1 VDHAI
6 PHTSDKETSE
16 CFSKYND
23 FINELIKLQESYSR
37 QMKSSLCDPI
47 VSTVNSLK
55 NIDAVKKDWD
65 SAKNE
70 YERKSK
76 KGIHLRTEQPNL
88 KRCAA
93 EYFKK
98 RQKAESGIGTN
109 LAFSLIEFSQRQ
121 TEFFEE
127 ALNLSKRLQNELEQ
141 RHPTISQQRKNDELT
156 LQRYFGLGN
165 LSSKKQAQRQVFWLR
180 I

>member
-1 VDHAI
+1 M
-6 PHTSDKETSE
+6 
-16 CFSKYND
+16 
-23 FINELIKLQESYSR
+23 QESYSR

-47 VSTVNSLK
+47 ISTVNSLK

-65 SAKNE
+65 NAKNE

-98 RQKAESGIGTN
+98 RQIAESGIGTN

-121 TEFFEE
+121 TDFFEE
-127 ALNLSKRLQNELEQ
+127 ALNLSRRLQNELEQ
-141 RHPTISQQRKNDELT
+141 RQSMISQQRKDDELT
-156 LQRYFGLGN
+156 FQR
-165 LSSKKQAQRQVFWLR
+165 
-180 I
+180 